1 MKKLIFAAL
10 FALVATAAS
19 AQNYIVVNSEKV
31 FKSITAYNN
40 AISELDKLAQSYQ
53 SQVDQKFE
61 EVEDLYN
68 TYQQQKAQL
77 STSTRQSFE
86 NAILAREKE
95 ATDLQESLFGDE
107 GTLMKKRIELI
118 KPIQE
123 RVFAAIE
130 AYAKEIGA
138 EVVLDSSNNPTLL
151 YNAASVERTQQI
163 INRLK

>member
-77 STSTRQSFE
+77 SASTRQSFE
-86 NAILAREKE
+86 NTILAREKE
-95 ATDLQESLFGDE
+95 ATDLQETLFGDE

-138 EVVLDSSNNPTLL
+138 ELVLDSSNNPTLL

-163 INRLK
+163 ISRLK

>member
-40 AISELDKLAQSYQ
+40 AISELDKLAESYQ

-68 TYQQQKAQL
+68 AYQQQKAQL

>member
-95 ATDLQESLFGDE
+95 ATDLQETLFGDE

>member
-68 TYQQQKAQL
+68 AYQQQKAQL

>member
-77 STSTRQSFE
+77 SASTRQSFE

-138 EVVLDSSNNPTLL
+138 ELVLDSSNNPTLL

>member
-1 MKKLIFAAL
+1 MIFAAL

-77 STSTRQSFE
+77 SASTRQSFE

-95 ATDLQESLFGDE
+95 ATDLQETLFGDE

-138 EVVLDSSNNPTLL
+138 EMVLDSSNNPTLL

-163 INRLK
+163 ISRLK

>member
-77 STSTRQSFE
+77 SASTRQSFE

-95 ATDLQESLFGDE
+95 ATDLQETLFGDE

-123 RVFAAIE
+123 RVFATIE

-138 EVVLDSSNNPTLL
+138 ELVLDSSNNPTLL

>member
-95 ATDLQESLFGDE
+95 ATDLQETLFGDE

-138 EVVLDSSNNPTLL
+138 EMVLDSSNNPTLL

>member
-1 MKKLIFAAL
+1 MKKLIFATL

-77 STSTRQSFE
+77 SASTRQSFE

-138 EVVLDSSNNPTLL
+138 ELVLDSSNNPTLL

>member
-77 STSTRQSFE
+77 SASTRQSFE

-95 ATDLQESLFGDE
+95 ATDLQETLFGDE

-123 RVFAAIE
+123 RVFATIE

-138 EVVLDSSNNPTLL
+138 ELVLDSSNNPTLL
-151 YNAASVERTQQI
+151 YNATSVERTQQI

>member
-1 MKKLIFAAL
+1 
-10 FALVATAAS
+10 
-19 AQNYIVVNSEKV
+19 
-31 FKSITAYNN
+31 
-40 AISELDKLAQSYQ
+40 
-53 SQVDQKFE
+53 
-61 EVEDLYN
+61 
-68 TYQQQKAQL
+68 
-77 STSTRQSFE
+77 
-86 NAILAREKE
+86 
-95 ATDLQESLFGDE
+95 
-107 GTLMKKRIELI
+107 MKKRIELI

>member
-77 STSTRQSFE
+77 SASTRQSFE

-95 ATDLQESLFGDE
+95 ATDLQETLFGDE

-138 EVVLDSSNNPTLL
+138 ELVLDSSNNPTLL

>member
-40 AISELDKLAQSYQ
+40 AISELDKLAESYQ

-151 YNAASVERTQQI
+151 YNAASVERTRQI

>member
-68 TYQQQKAQL
+68 AYQQQKAPL
-77 STSTRQSFE
+77 SASTRQSFE

>member
-40 AISELDKLAQSYQ
+40 AISELDKLAESYQ

-77 STSTRQSFE
+77 SASTRQSFE

-138 EVVLDSSNNPTLL
+138 EMVLDSSNNPTLL

>member
-68 TYQQQKAQL
+68 AYQQQKAQL

-123 RVFAAIE
+123 RVFATIE

>member
-68 TYQQQKAQL
+68 AYQQQKAQL
-77 STSTRQSFE
+77 SASTRQSFE

-130 AYAKEIGA
+130 AYAKEIGT

>member
-40 AISELDKLAQSYQ
+40 AISELDKLAESYQ
-53 SQVDQKFE
+53 SQVDPKFE

-77 STSTRQSFE
+77 SASTRQSFE

-123 RVFAAIE
+123 RVFATIE

>member
-77 STSTRQSFE
+77 SASTRQSFE

-95 ATDLQESLFGDE
+95 ATDLQETLFGDE

-138 EVVLDSSNNPTLL
+138 ELVLDSSNNPTLL

-163 INRLK
+163 ISRLK

>member
-1 MKKLIFAAL
+1 MIFAAL

-40 AISELDKLAQSYQ
+40 AISELDKLAESYQ

-68 TYQQQKAQL
+68 AYQQQKAQL

>member
-40 AISELDKLAQSYQ
+40 AISELDKLAESYQ

>member
-40 AISELDKLAQSYQ
+40 AISELDKLAESYQ

-77 STSTRQSFE
+77 SASTRQSFE

-151 YNAASVERTQQI
+151 YNAASIERTQQI

>member
-40 AISELDKLAQSYQ
+40 AISELDKLAESYQ

-77 STSTRQSFE
+77 SASTRQSFE

>member
-77 STSTRQSFE
+77 SASTRQSFE

-95 ATDLQESLFGDE
+95 ATDLQETLFGDE

-138 EVVLDSSNNPTLL
+138 ELVLDSSNNPTLL
-151 YNAASVERTQQI
+151 YNATSVERTQQI